1 MLSLYPMSRTDN
13 LVVQE
18 LKDEVLI
25 YDLKINKALCLN
37 HTSALVWNLCDG
49 KKSITEIKQ
58 AVSQK
63 LKAPVKD
70 EIIWLALER
79 LSEQNLLVS
88 QINTQHIYQGMSRR
102 EVVKRIGI
110 ASAVSLPV
118 VSAIIAPTAIS
129 AQSLGCV
136 APGYHGCPCESD
148 ANCRPG
154 ALCVSNI
161 CDCTCLESCD
171 CQTCNCECVFY
182 PPTCE
187 QAPPCICPDP
197 CNCPPGCPP
206 QGTCVEAPC
215 DCLGLCGCECDSDAP
230 PCP

>member
-1 MLSLYPMSRTDN
+1 MLSQYPMSRTDN

-136 APGYHGCPCESD
+136 EPGYHNCPCELNSD
-148 ANCRPG
+148 CRLD
-154 ALCVSNI
+154 AQCIDNI
-161 CDCTCLESCD
+161 CVCSCFGQQLCDCACDPTPGECVEGGPCTCLD
-171 CQTCNCECVFY
+171 
-182 PPTCE
+182 
-187 QAPPCICPDP
+187 
-197 CNCPPGCPP
+197 
-206 QGTCVEAPC
+206 PC
-215 DCLGLCGCECDSDAP
+215 DCPPECERRGNCFECGCTGICGCECDADAP
-230 PCP
+230 CP